1 MHGEPSIHE
10 RDDSA
15 LLADWALTGREEA
28 FAELV
33 GQYQRLV
40 MGSALRRTGN
50 VELAR
55 DVAQQVFATLAAK
68 ARLLMGRQNIAGWL
82 YHAASH
88 FGARAALSERRRTA
102 AHGRVM
108 EEETALVGEGSQE
121 EEMWP
126 VVEEAIA
133 SLGTAE
139 RDSIVLHY
147 LQDLSYSEM
156 ASTLGIGEPAA
167 RKRVSRA
174 LQALE
179 ARLRSRGVRR
189 SVAAVLAGVVAQQGG
204 VSASAGLAAGAV
216 ASSSTASIPVSLFFH
231 TIMTHATAKVAA
243 CAAAAILFPLALQWN
258 ANASLREQI
267 AEARVNPGLVTPEN
281 TMNSEQRLAALRAE
295 VTRKRE
301 AIMAA
306 ENEVVKLA
314 ELKRKVETEVVYSM
328 GTVDTMARNLA
339 GIMRMQDQMEERQA
353 ALKEAIKKGPD
364 SEEAK
369 RAGAAMKEF
378 AVKAAEAMLQAM
390 SLVREMVAMER
401 SPEKAARFYATFLAE
416 AQGMD
421 DAARDQME
429 RRFQPWIE
437 RLQEEGLAFPQ
448 RPKGAERENW
458 NRKRLSETTGF
469 LKTLSGEFPAS
480 VPSKTPMTEVFG
492 GILQFIDMIP
502 MEEGAR

>member
-10 RDDSA
+10 RDDSV
-15 LLADWALTGREEA
+15 LLADWALAGRQEA

-55 DVAQQVFATLAAK
+55 DVAQQVFATLASK
-68 ARLLMGRQNIAGWL
+68 ARLLIGRQNIAGWL

-88 FGARAALSERRRTA
+88 FGARAALSERRRVA
-102 AHGRVM
+102 VHEKAVPSGD
-108 EEETALVGEGSQE
+108 GSHE

-133 SLGTAE
+133 SLGTVE

-147 LQDLSYSEM
+147 LQDLSYAEM
-156 ASTLGIGEPAA
+156 ASMLGIAEPTA

-179 ARLRSRGVRR
+179 GRLRSRGVTR
-189 SVAAVLAGVVAQQGG
+189 SAAAVLAGVVAQQGG

-216 ASSSTASIPVSLFFH
+216 ASSEAASIPVSLFLH
-231 TIMTHATAKVAA
+231 TIMTHTTAKVAA
-243 CAAAAILFPLALQWN
+243 CAAAAILVPLALQWN

-267 AEARVNPGLVTPEN
+267 AEARANPPPLVTGKVANP
-281 TMNSEQRLAALRAE
+281 EQRLAALRAE
-295 VTRKRE
+295 LAKKRE

-328 GTVDTMARNLA
+328 GTVETMARQLA
-339 GIMRMQDQMEERQA
+339 GIMKMQDEMEERQA

-378 AVKAAEAMLQAM
+378 ARKAAEVLPQAM
-390 SLVREMVAMER
+390 GLIREMVTMER
-401 SPEKAARFYATFLAE
+401 SSEKAARFYATFLAE
-416 AQGMD
+416 AQGLD
-421 DAARDQME
+421 DAARGQME
-429 RRFQPWIE
+429 GRIRPWVE

-448 RPKGAERENW
+448 RPKGAGREDW
-458 NRKRLSETTGF
+458 NRRRMNETSGF
-469 LKTLSGEFPAS
+469 LKTLSKEFPAS
-480 VPSKTPMTEVFG
+480 VSSKTPMTEVFD
-492 GILQFIDMIP
+492 GILQFIDMMP
-502 MEEGAR
+502 TDGGGR